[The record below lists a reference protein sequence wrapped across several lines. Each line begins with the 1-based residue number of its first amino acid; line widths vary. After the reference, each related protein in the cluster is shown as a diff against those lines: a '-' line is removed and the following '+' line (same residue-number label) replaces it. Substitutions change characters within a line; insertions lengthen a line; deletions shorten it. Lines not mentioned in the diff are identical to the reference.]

1 MPRRGEGDQ
10 MNLHMTKTG
19 DVAILIIEG
28 RIGWNSSRLLDG
40 RVRALVKE
48 GVRHVVFQLDVDFL
62 SSGAIGVVVYYLR
75 SLQKAGGD
83 IFLVTSR
90 PYVYELLDSIG
101 FLKVFAGKVFE
112 SLDDMRTGLVKRG
125 ISMPD
130 IQELNFDTVESSL
143 DSVE

>member
-1 MPRRGEGDQ
+1 
-10 MNLHMTKTG
+10 MNLHMTRTG
-19 DVAILIIEG
+19 NLAILIIEG
-28 RIGWNSSRLLDG
+28 RIGWNSSRLLDS

-48 GVRHVVFQLDVDFL
+48 GVHHVVFQLNVDFL

-75 SLQKAGGD
+75 SLQKVGGD
-83 IFLVTSR
+83 IFLVTSS

-112 SLDDMRTGLVKRG
+112 SLEEMRTNLIQRG
-125 ISMPD
+125 IETPP
-130 IQELNFDTVESSL
+130 IQALNFDTVESSL